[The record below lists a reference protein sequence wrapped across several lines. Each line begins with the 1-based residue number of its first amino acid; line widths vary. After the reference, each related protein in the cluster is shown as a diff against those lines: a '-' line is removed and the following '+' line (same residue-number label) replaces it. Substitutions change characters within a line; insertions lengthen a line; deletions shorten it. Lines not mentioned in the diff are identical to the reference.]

1 MMNGT
6 MVPGDTPVSLN
17 EARGW
22 LRMEATVDDAVIA
35 GLIRAATNVCE
46 AFIGRWLIVR
56 AAEEEVVLRAGVAR
70 LGIRPVV
77 GIDAVTLL
85 TATGGETALDA
96 SDYRLSVG
104 EDGTARLAPAAAGIA
119 GRLRVRYRAGLA
131 AESNAIPEAIRQ
143 GIVRLV
149 QHLHEARDGAGA
161 APPAAVAALWQ
172 PWRRVGLGGA
182 A

>member
-22 LRMEATVDDAVIA
+22 LRMGATVDDAVIA

-70 LGIRPVV
+70 LGLRPVV
-77 GIDAVTLL
+77 GVDAVTVF
-85 TATGGETALDA
+85 TGTGGQPGLAAGEH
-96 SDYRLSVG
+96 RLSVG
-104 EDGTARLAPAAAGIA
+104 GDG
-119 GRLRVRYRAGLA
+119 
-131 AESNAIPEAIRQ
+131 
-143 GIVRLV
+143 
-149 QHLHEARDGAGA
+149 
-161 APPAAVAALWQ
+161 
-172 PWRRVGLGGA
+172 
-182 A
+182 